1 LQSALKEKYMLK
13 YYTFATSAATSV
25 HINQKPRGIP
35 KKINPEKYCMTP
47 FPGSLPLTCPGQH
60 LHKQYGKYV
69 YDSGRDIVENIMA
82 LSEGKLKIVLI
93 DGIVLGTF
101 HSVKQ
106 NTWHIKDKLAS
117 L

>member
-1 LQSALKEKYMLK
+1 
-13 YYTFATSAATSV
+13 
-25 HINQKPRGIP
+25 
-35 KKINPEKYCMTP
+35 
-47 FPGSLPLTCPGQH
+47 
-60 LHKQYGKYV
+60 
-69 YDSGRDIVENIMA
+69 MA